1 MGFEVHGKMFKIS
14 TRKTG
19 LIDSIGHSKRDDDDD
34 DDGGGGGYAVV
45 QCVREL

>member
-1 MGFEVHGKMFKIS
+1 MFKIS

-19 LIDSIGHSKRDDDDD
+19 LIDSIGHSERDDDDD
-34 DDGGGGGYAVV
+34 DDDDGGGGYAVV